1 MPVRKRITIEDTTTK
16 TLILKSAKKYFLKY
30 GYQAAP
36 LRKIV
41 SEAGFTP
48 GALYGYFT
56 SKEELFYAVTD
67 PLAKR
72 LTDILERIRNE
83 INTLPKKERLHG
95 MGKVYYPHISEIVDI
110 LISDRDAVKLIV
122 NGAKGTKY
130 ENFLNTIAEQN
141 AKNINKAEKNSK
153 DKTLRSI
160 KAQTMEILM
169 EEYITTLFRL
179 IISDKDRKTI
189 IRCMELIGKI
199 YEKGIVALMQKED
212 ENGN

>member
-48 GALYGYFT
+48 YGYFT

-169 EEYITTLFRL
+169 EEYIATLFRL

>member
-1 MPVRKRITIEDTTTK
+1 MEACKRTEDTK
-16 TLILKSAKKYFLKY
+16 DLILKSAKKYFLKY

-72 LTDILERIRNE
+72 LSDILERIRNE

-169 EEYITTLFRL
+169 EEYIATLFRL

-189 IRCMELIGKI
+189 TRCMELIGKI

>member
-36 LRKIV
+36 LRKSV

-72 LTDILERIRNE
+72 VTDILERIRNE

-141 AKNINKAEKNSK
+141 AKNINK
-153 DKTLRSI
+153 DKTLRLI

-169 EEYITTLFRL
+169 EEYIATLFRL

>member
-95 MGKVYYPHISEIVDI
+95 MGKVYYPHI
-110 LISDRDAVKLIV
+110 V

-160 KAQTMEILM
+160 KAQTMEVLM
-169 EEYITTLFRL
+169 EEYIATLFRL

>member
-1 MPVRKRITIEDTTTK
+1 MEACKRTEDTK
-16 TLILKSAKKYFLKY
+16 DLILKSAKKYFLEY

-72 LTDILERIRNE
+72 LSDILERIRNE

-169 EEYITTLFRL
+169 EEYIATLFRL

-189 IRCMELIGKI
+189 TRCMELIGKI

>member
-1 MPVRKRITIEDTTTK
+1 
-16 TLILKSAKKYFLKY
+16 
-30 GYQAAP
+30 
-36 LRKIV
+36 
-41 SEAGFTP
+41 
-48 GALYGYFT
+48 
-56 SKEELFYAVTD
+56 
-67 PLAKR
+67 
-72 LTDILERIRNE
+72 
-83 INTLPKKERLHG
+83 

-160 KAQTMEILM
+160 KAQTMEVLM
-169 EEYITTLFRL
+169 EEYIATLFRL

-199 YEKGIVALMQKED
+199 YEKGIVALMQKKD

>member
-1 MPVRKRITIEDTTTK
+1 MEACKRTEDTK
-16 TLILKSAKKYFLKY
+16 DLILKSAKKYFLEY

-160 KAQTMEILM
+160 KAQTMEVLM
-169 EEYITTLFRL
+169 EEYIATLFRL